1 MSSPLISRTTLL
13 CRTSLA
19 RPALYNTARFSSQL
33 KDIQHLENEPYH
45 NSVEVL
51 SGAPEELLERSVRIF
66 KPART
71 ASQQGKNGTRLWR
84 IDFEI
89 MEEGNRWENPLM
101 GWASSSDYQQSLT
114 MKFNT
119 KEAAIKFAEKQGWK
133 YYVQEPKT
141 PKFVVKAYGDNYKYS
156 PNKLRLFKTK

>member
-1 MSSPLISRTTLL
+1 MSCSLVSRTTLL
-13 CRTSLA
+13 CRTSFS

-33 KDIQHLENEPYH
+33 KDIQHLETEPFH
-45 NSVEVL
+45 SVEVI
-51 SGAPEELLERSVRIF
+51 SGAPEDLLERNVRIF

-84 IDFEI
+84 IDFDI

-101 GWASSSDYQQSLT
+101 GWASSSDYQQALT

-119 KEAAIKFAEKQGWK
+119 KEDAIRFAEKQGWK
-133 YYVQEPKT
+133 YSIQEPKT

-156 PNKLRLFKTK
+156 PNKLRMFKTK

>member
-1 MSSPLISRTTLL
+1 MSCSLVSRTTLL
-13 CRTSLA
+13 CRKSFS

-33 KDIQHLENEPYH
+33 KDIQHLETEPFH
-45 NSVEVL
+45 SVEVI
-51 SGAPEELLERSVRIF
+51 SGAPEDLLERNVRIF

-84 IDFEI
+84 IDFDI

-101 GWASSSDYQQSLT
+101 GWASSSDYQQALT

-119 KEAAIKFAEKQGWK
+119 KEDAIRFAEKQGWK
-133 YYVQEPKT
+133 YSIQEPKT

-156 PNKLRLFKTK
+156 PNKLRMFKTK

>member
-1 MSSPLISRTTLL
+1 MSCSLVSRTTLL
-13 CRTSLA
+13 CRKSFS
-19 RPALYNTARFSSQL
+19 RPALYNTARLSSQL
-33 KDIQHLENEPYH
+33 KDIQHLETEPFH
-45 NSVEVL
+45 SVEVI
-51 SGAPEELLERSVRIF
+51 SGAPEDLLERNVRIF

-84 IDFEI
+84 IDFDI

-101 GWASSSDYQQSLT
+101 GWASSSDYQQALT

-119 KEAAIKFAEKQGWK
+119 KEDAIRFAEKQGWK
-133 YYVQEPKT
+133 YSIQEPKT

-156 PNKLRLFKTK
+156 PNKLRMFKTK